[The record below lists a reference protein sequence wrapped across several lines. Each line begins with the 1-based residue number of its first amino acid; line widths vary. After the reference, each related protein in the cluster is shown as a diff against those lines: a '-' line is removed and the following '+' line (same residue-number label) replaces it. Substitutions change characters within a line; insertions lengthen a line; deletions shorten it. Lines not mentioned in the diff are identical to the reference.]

1 MNQLLRKSL
10 RCVCRSSHLN
20 LRVAVLY
27 ANGAG
32 IAVASDVH
40 IHVPAT
46 ILSSFLHGLFG
57 YFLSHLLPTAQ
68 HEQQPAQSH
77 EYDSQAQQRK
87 TRNAYDPI
95 SAFRKP
101 NHAPPPIRARTTP
114 PCLLY
119 TSDAADDLLCV

>member
-57 YFLSHLLPTAQ
+57 YFLSHLLPTCSTSFPPHHRAVIAAAIDK
-68 HEQQPAQSH
+68 H
-77 EYDSQAQQRK
+77 YC
-87 TRNAYDPI
+87 
-95 SAFRKP
+95 SASLTLTAKP
-101 NHAPPPIRARTTP
+101 RVEKGFAMKW
-114 PCLLY
+114 
-119 TSDAADDLLCV
+119 TSSSIMPRWAMTSAV